1 MALTNFA
8 QGNTPF
14 NSLSEWIAVLRGE
27 GGGYAVPNR
36 FEVIIAYPPK
46 MGGGGFMDWNRTH
59 DVRSISL
66 RCESVNLPGVNL
78 NTLTDSNI
86 YGPTREI
93 VDGVTYAED
102 ITMVFVASAG
112 LEERVFFE
120 EWQKQAFDPATWDIG
135 YYHDYV
141 SDINLYLLDRKDE
154 RRFGIK
160 FREAFPK
167 TIAATDLSQSSNN
180 EIIKT
185 SVSFAFRFWETLD
198 EDRSTPQGSDNQL
211 QNDYDSFRA
220 FLDLSAN
227 SPATTKLS

>member
-1 MALTNFA
+1 MALTKFV

-27 GGGYAVPNR
+27 DGGYAVPNR

-46 MGGGGFMDWNRTH
+46 MGGGWRRWGTAH

-102 ITMVFVASAG
+102 ITMVFVANAG

-120 EWQKQAFDPATWDIG
+120 EWQKMAFDPVTWDIG

-141 SDINLYLLDRKDE
+141 SDIDLYLLDRQDQ
-154 RRFGIK
+154 RRFGLK

-185 SVSFAFRFWETLD
+185 SISFAFRFWETLD
-198 EDRSTPQGSDNQL
+198 EDRSTPQGSDNQF
-211 QNDYDSFRA
+211 DYDSFRA
-220 FLDLSAN
+220 ELDLSAN
-227 SPATTKLS
+227 LPAIAKLDR

>member
-1 MALTNFA
+1 MALTKFA
-8 QGNTPF
+8 HGNTPF
-14 NSLSEWIAVLRGE
+14 NNLNQWIAVLRGE
-27 GGGYAVPNR
+27 DGGYAVPNR

-46 MGGGGFMDWNRTH
+46 MGGGYRRWGTAH

-102 ITMVFVASAG
+102 ITMVFVANAG

-120 EWQKQAFDPATWDIG
+120 EWQKLAFDESTWNIG
-135 YYHDYV
+135 YYNDYV
-141 SDINLYLLDRKDE
+141 SIIDVYVLDRKDQ
-154 RRFGIK
+154 RTFGLK
-160 FREAFPK
+160 LWECFPK
-167 TIAATDLSQSSNN
+167 TITGTESNQATNN

-185 SVSFAFRFWETLD
+185 SISF
-198 EDRSTPQGSDNQL
+198 
-211 QNDYDSFRA
+211 SFRYWES
-220 FLDLSAN
+220 LDVERTSPSGIDINKPDTVTRNIGGNL
-227 SPATTKLS
+227 PATISL